1 MEISRVKQ
9 SLLCM
14 VEYEGHIYTFQECI
28 LWAAQDAD
36 GGRQLRYS
44 AILQDK
50 AGKSVLRVPLEAVKN
65 VAQKGEKYG
74 IYS

>member
-1 MEISRVKQ
+1 MEIKRAKHN
-9 SLLCM
+9 LLRP
-14 VEYEGHIYTFQECI
+14 VRYEGHEYIMQECV

-50 AGKSVLRVPLEAVKN
+50 AGKSVLRVPLEAVKE
-65 VAQKGEKYG
+65 VK
-74 IYS
+74 